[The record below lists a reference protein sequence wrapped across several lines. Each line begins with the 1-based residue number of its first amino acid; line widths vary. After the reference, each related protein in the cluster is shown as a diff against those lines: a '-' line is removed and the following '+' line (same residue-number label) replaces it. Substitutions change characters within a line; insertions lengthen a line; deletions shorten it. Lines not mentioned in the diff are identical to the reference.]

1 MASSGPRPYE
11 LITIPIS
18 HYCEKVRW
26 ALDHL
31 GVQYIERSHMPPFH
45 RSATKKHGGGAV
57 PVLATDN
64 GPIQDSDAILRFLDQ
79 RHPGHLYPLDG
90 RARAEAARLETLFN
104 DVVGVQT
111 RRWGYSY
118 ILTPALARA
127 PWTHGVPFW
136 ERWLFPVIF
145 SKLESRVRT
154 MMAITPTSASEA
166 YSEILRAF
174 DEVDRTLADGRKYL
188 LGDQFSAA
196 DITFAALAAPLLMPP
211 NHHVPPTP
219 LAALPKQM
227 QIEVEAARATVAGQ
241 FGLRL
246 YRENRYPAA
255 KPAGGVRASGSALP
269 A

>member
-1 MASSGPRPYE
+1 MAATNPPSYE

-31 GVQYIERSHMPPFH
+31 GVAYVERPHMPPFH

-57 PVLATDN
+57 PVLVTDI
-64 GPIQDSDAILRFLDQ
+64 GPIQDSNAILRFLDH
-79 RHPGHLYPLDG
+79 RYPGQLYPLNAAA
-90 RARAEAARLETLFN
+90 RARASELETLFD
-104 DVVGVQT
+104 DVVGVHT
-111 RRWGYSY
+111 RKWGYSY
-118 ILTPALARA
+118 ILTPELVRA

-136 ERWLFPVIF
+136 ERWLFPLIF

-154 MMAITPTSASEA
+154 MIAITPTSAAESYA
-166 YSEILRAF
+166 QLQMAF
-174 DEVDRTLADGRKYL
+174 AEVERTLADGRKYL
-188 LGDQFSAA
+188 LGEQFSAA

-219 LAALPKQM
+219 LQNLPNRM
-227 QIEVEAARATVAGQ
+227 VTEVDAARGTVAGK

-246 YRENRYPAA
+246 YRENRYARTGQA
-255 KPAGGVRASGSALP
+255 VVA
-269 A
+269 

>member
-1 MASSGPRPYE
+1 MAEPRPFE

-31 GVQYIERSHMPPFH
+31 GVAYVERPHMPPFH

-57 PVLATDN
+57 PVLATDI
-64 GPIQDSDAILRFLDQ
+64 GPIQDSDTILRFLDQ
-79 RHPGHLYPLDG
+79 RFPDKLYPPD
-90 RARAEAARLETLFN
+90 RANATELEALFN

-118 ILTPALARA
+118 ILTPELARA

-136 ERWLFPVIF
+136 ERWLFPLIF

-166 YSEILRAF
+166 YGEIQKAF
-174 DEVDRTLADGRKYL
+174 AEVEHTLSDGRKYL
-188 LGDQFSAA
+188 LGDQFSAT
-196 DITFAALAAPLLMPP
+196 DMTFAALAAPLLMPP
-211 NHHVPPTP
+211 NHHVPPT
-219 LAALPKQM
+219 ALTSLPRQM
-227 QIEVEAARATVAGQ
+227 RTEVEAARATVAGQ

-246 YRENRYPAA
+246 YRDNRYR
-255 KPAGGVRASGSALP
+255 G
-269 A
+269 